1 MNIELMEILLIH
13 TKLLN
18 NPKNEALK
26 SFLSVLFLGINVISR
41 LNYKKLY
48 KSKIKSNRIK
58 KIRKEEKF

>member
-26 SFLSVLFLGINVISR
+26 SFLSVLFLGINAISR

>member
-18 NPKNEALK
+18 NQKNEALK
-26 SFLSVLFLGINVISR
+26 PFLSDLFLGINVISC
-41 LNYKKLY
+41 LNYKKIY
-48 KSKIKSNRIK
+48 KIKIESNRIK